1 MCYTFVVL
9 TTGDLGPMPT
19 RLMTIDEFFAW
30 QQGREERYELVEGV
44 PVMMRDP
51 LTMMTGAST
60 QHDRIAG
67 NVFADLH
74 IQLDGSPC
82 WPATADVGLRT
93 KIRSLRRADILVTCD
108 EPRLD
113 AYEAHDPKMVVEV
126 LSPSNKGLGWQRK
139 IEEYRQHPKLGYL
152 LLIESEQPQ
161 ATLVTR
167 EGEKWLPTDY
177 DGLEGTI
184 ELPAIGCRLELSR
197 IYRGVAFTAQ
207 E

>member
-1 MCYTFVVL
+1 
-9 TTGDLGPMPT
+9 
-19 RLMTIDEFFAW
+19 MTVEEFFVW
-30 QQGREERYELVEGV
+30 QRSREDRYELVEGV
-44 PVMMRDP
+44 PIK
-51 LTMMTGAST
+51 LMTGAST

-74 IQLDGSPC
+74 NQLDGSPC
-82 WPATADVGLRT
+82 WPATADVALRT
-93 KIRSLRRADILVTCD
+93 KISSLRRADILVTCD

-139 IEEYRQHPKLGYL
+139 IEEYRQHPKLAYL
-152 LLIESEQPQ
+152 LLIDSEQPQ
-161 ATLVTR
+161 ATLFAR
-167 EGEKWLPTDY
+167 DGERWLPTDY
-177 DGLEGTI
+177 DGTEGTI

-197 IYRGVAFTAQ
+197 IYRGVVFQAQ

>member
-1 MCYTFVVL
+1 MCYTFVAL
-9 TTGDLGPMPT
+9 TTGELPRMPT
-19 RLMTIDEFFAW
+19 TATKLMTVEEFLIW
-30 QQGREERYELVEGV
+30 QRSREDRYELVEGV
-44 PVMMRDP
+44 P
-51 LTMMTGAST
+51 LKLMTGAST
-60 QHDRIAG
+60 QHDRIVG

-74 IQLDGSPC
+74 TQLDGSRC
-82 WPATADVGLRT
+82 WPATADVALRT

-139 IEEYRQHPKLGYL
+139 IEEYRQHPKLAYL
-152 LLIESEQPQ
+152 LLIDSEQPQ

-167 EGEKWLPTDY
+167 DGEKWLPTDY
-177 DGLEGTI
+177 DGQEGTI
-184 ELPAIGCRLELSR
+184 ELPAIACSLAMSR
-197 IYRGVAFTAQ
+197 VYRGVAFTPQ